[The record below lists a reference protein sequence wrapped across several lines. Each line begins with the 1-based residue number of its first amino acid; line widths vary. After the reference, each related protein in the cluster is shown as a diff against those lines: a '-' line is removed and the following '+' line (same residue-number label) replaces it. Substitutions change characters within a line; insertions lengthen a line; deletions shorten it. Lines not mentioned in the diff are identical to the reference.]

1 MGEDSK
7 GHPFYNLIAS
17 ANQASPSNSMVGRA
31 LHAIRSH
38 LGMEVAYVSEFVGD
52 RTVFREVDAPG
63 LEKII
68 KVGDSYSLDDVY
80 CRHILEGRLPQLMP
94 DTADQPVAAAM
105 PITQAIPIGKH
116 MSVPIRLPDGS
127 VYGMFCC
134 VGFKADRSLHERD
147 LQMMKVFAD
156 LAAFEI
162 SSELDAA
169 KAVKEKQERIKAVI
183 EKHQISTVYQPI
195 WRLDNVRPIGFE
207 CLSRFAAAPTRSP
220 DKWFAEA
227 AEAGLSTPLE
237 LAAVRLG
244 LSALESLPSD
254 IYVAVNV
261 SPQTILSGDLPDVL
275 DGLPLGQIVLE
286 ITEHAH
292 IDDYDRL
299 LHVLDPLRSRG
310 MRLAVDDAGAGY
322 SSLKHILQI
331 RPDLIKLDI
340 TLTRNIN
347 LDPARKALASA
358 LVVFARETGSRIIA
372 EGVETASELSVLR
385 EIGIAKAQGYFLGRP
400 MPFADAVK
408 LLDRNMT
415 LANLVA

>member
-1 MGEDSK
+1 MGEDGK
-7 GHPFYNLIAS
+7 EHPFYSLIAS
-17 ANQASPSNSMVGRA
+17 ASQASPSNRMVGRA
-31 LHAIRSH
+31 LQAIRAH

-63 LEKII
+63 LENIV

-80 CRHILEGRLPQLMP
+80 CRHILEGRLPQLIA
-94 DTADQPVAAAM
+94 DTADEPVAMAM
-105 PITQAIPIGKH
+105 PITTATPIGKH

-162 SSELDAA
+162 SRDLEAV
-169 KAVKEKQERIKAVI
+169 KVVKEKQERIKTVI
-183 EKHQISTVYQPI
+183 EKRQISTVYQPI
-195 WRLDNVRPIGFE
+195 WRLENVRPIGFE
-207 CLSRFAAAPTRSP
+207 CLSRFSAAPPRSP

-227 AEAGLSTPLE
+227 AEAGLGTSLE
-237 LAAVRLG
+237 LAAIRLG
-244 LSALESLPSD
+244 LSALESLSAD

-261 SPQTILSGDLPDVL
+261 SPQTILSGDLPDAL
-275 DGLPLGQIVLE
+275 EGLPLEQIVLE

-299 LHVLDPLRSRG
+299 LRVLYPLRSLG

-322 SSLKHILQI
+322 SSLQHILQI

-372 EGVETASELSVLR
+372 EGVETASELSALR
-385 EIGIAKAQGYFLGRP
+385 GIGIEMAQRYFLGRP
-400 MPFADAVK
+400 MPFHDDVK
-408 LLDRNMT
+408 LFGLNMPA
-415 LANLVA
+415 ANLVA